1 MKEELFIMSSELSTF
16 KARHPEY
23 NHFEEVKNK
32 YGEVAGYNCSIVKE
46 EKEDK

>member
-1 MKEELFIMSSELSTF
+1 MEVLFVCTSELAAF

-32 YGEVAGYNCSIVKE
+32 YLELAGYNASVVDE
-46 EKEDK
+46 NYNED